1 MASLIIM
8 WLLAQT
14 LDPQLSLA
22 KKHSTY
28 QRFCLVETKHDI
40 HQADLQH
47 RSYYN
52 DKSNWQEDNK
62 MKTSSPDI
70 PETMRTNEPNELFS
84 TKNFWF
90 PFTLRQ
96 LIIPR

>member
-70 PETMRTNEPNELFS
+70 PETIAGEPMNPTNFFQPKIS
-84 TKNFWF
+84 GF
-90 PFTLRQ
+90 PSH
-96 LIIPR
+96 